1 MSATAGSRA
10 KPHRIRGRVIAGHM
24 RVLGAVC
31 LWGSVSLYPLGGM
44 AQTTQLGLSVRE
56 TLPPEEGT
64 QDLPPEGVR
73 PEDRAVEAEPLIPPE
88 IPARMLAPRP
98 DRRVVVID
106 QEWLGDS
113 GPAVQRIGPASMRM
127 RRMAGAQRGVGLAP
141 GKATQGRIG
150 RGKNALPT
158 PPPAPDTDNDVT
170 TDTDSD
176 TDDTLLGTVWGL
188 RPWLSHYGVTL
199 DIQEVDELW
208 GNLTGG
214 VPPAGGRG
222 AGTGPAFNGVTMPT
236 LTVDLEKLIGL
247 KDGVFNVSA
256 LQIHGRSITQDRL
269 FNYNPVSGIE
279 ADRSTRL
286 FELWYEQG
294 FWDDKLDIKIGQQD
308 LDTEFVIS
316 TYGALYLNANFS
328 WPMGPSANLY
338 AGGPSWPLAS
348 PAVRVRY
355 RPATNLTLMFAAAD
369 DNPPGNSW
377 NSFDAQNGGLGN
389 VADPTS
395 QNTHNACGCRFNMG
409 TGALLM
415 GEIQYALNAEG
426 HDAPEGR
433 SAKAHGLPG
442 VYKLGGYYDTARF
455 PDWRYTSTGQVLG
468 AAYAQGQNVQP
479 RMVRGNWL
487 LYGII
492 DQMVWRPYRKS
503 PTSLGVFARATG
515 NGGDRNLISYGVDAG
530 VNLKAPFPNREN
542 DTLGL
547 GWGLGRGSY
556 GARMYYRTQGLRPP
570 GTENHLEVTY
580 QAEVKPWFV
589 LQPDFQYIFN
599 PSGGLENSNWPGHKV
614 ADEVI
619 FGLHSRL
626 SF

>member
-1 MSATAGSRA
+1 MNATPHTKQKQAYKA
-10 KPHRIRGRVIAGHM
+10 KVAHRRLGVLFVLCVCGGVVLPVCVKAQSVQPPDAPVPDVSGRNTAQPVPDAQA
-24 RVLGAVC
+24 VLAAPV
-31 LWGSVSLYPLGGM
+31 
-44 AQTTQLGLSVRE
+44 
-56 TLPPEEGT
+56 
-64 QDLPPEGVR
+64 
-73 PEDRAVEAEPLIPPE
+73 PPE
-88 IPARMLAPRP
+88 IPGTMLTPRP
-98 DRRVVVID
+98 DRRMVVID

-127 RRMAGAQRGVGLAP
+127 PRMAGVQRGVGVAP
-141 GKATQGRIG
+141 GRATEGRIG
-150 RGKNALPT
+150 RGKKAVPVVH
-158 PPPAPDTDNDVT
+158 PPPPPPDTDNDVT

-176 TDDTLLGTVWGL
+176 AQDTLLGTMGGV
-188 RPWLSHYGVTL
+188 RPWLNRYGITL
-199 DIQEVDELW
+199 DLQEVDELW

-214 VPPAGGRG
+214 VSANRG
-222 AGTGPAFNGVTMPT
+222 NRAGTGPAFNGVTMPT
-236 LTVDLEKLIGL
+236 LTLDLEKLIGL

-269 FNYNPVSGIE
+269 FDYNPVSGIE

-294 FWDDKLDIKIGQQD
+294 FWDDRLDIKIGQQD
-308 LDTEFVIS
+308 LDTEFIIS

-355 RPATNLTLMFAAAD
+355 RPASNITVMFAAAD
-369 DNPPGNSW
+369 DNPPGNQKT
-377 NSFDAQNGGLGN
+377 SFGVQNGGQGN
-389 VADPTS
+389 SADPTS
-395 QNTHNACGCRFNMG
+395 QNTNNACGCRFNMG
-409 TGALLM
+409 TGALLI
-415 GEIQYALNAEG
+415 GEVQYALNAQDSG
-426 HDAPEGR
+426 GKGGKP
-433 SAKAHGLPG
+433 HGLPG

-455 PDWRYTSTGQVLG
+455 PDWRYATNGQVLG
-468 AAYAQGQNVQP
+468 AAYAQGQAVQP

-492 DQMVWRPYRKS
+492 DQMVWRPYRTS
-503 PTSLGVFARATG
+503 PTSVGVFARATG
-515 NGGDRNLISYGVDAG
+515 NGGDRNMISYGLDAG
-530 VNLKAPFPNREN
+530 LNLKAPFPHREN

-547 GWGLGRGSY
+547 GWGLGRASY
-556 GARMYYRTQGLRPP
+556 GARMYYRTQGLHPP
-570 GTENHLEVTY
+570 GTENHMELTY

-589 LQPDFQYIFN
+589 IQPDFQYIFN
-599 PSGGLENSNWPGHKV
+599 PSGGLENSTWLGHKV
-614 ADEVI
+614 ADELI